1 MATVGYALSALLFI
15 AIVALLCLTFRVLL
29 DALALY
35 HHAGMRRI
43 HHDRKATR

>member
-1 MATVGYALSALLFI
+1 MSLLIWTVGQLFG
-15 AIVALLCLTFRVLL
+15 VALLIALCLALRVLI

-43 HHDRKATR
+43 HHDRSSR